1 MVRSMLI
8 FVIITALCG
17 LFIKLEIQLKITVLF
32 IEKVNLRTDNKR
44 GKENFR
50 KNKTF
55 TSS

>member
-1 MVRSMLI
+1 MLI